1 MENKD
6 QIQETA
12 NDQETIDWKDLYLR
26 SCADMENL
34 KKRVSKEKEEIASKT
49 KIQMINSILDMDND
63 MNIALKSFS
72 DVPEGIKLIMN
83 KLKSF
88 LESQGIKEIEVD
100 KYDPENHEVIS
111 VIENGDGEKVHDV
124 VSKGYKLGNKII
136 RYPKIILS
144 K

>member
-83 KLKSF
+83 RLKSF

-100 KYDPENHEVIS
+100 KYDPENHE
-111 VIENGDGEKVHDV
+111 
-124 VSKGYKLGNKII
+124 
-136 RYPKIILS
+136 LS
-144 K
+144 